1 MRKRVLVT
9 GKNGLVGY
17 ALRARLDWGIPNHDF
32 LFVGRTEADL
42 TKENEVESLFKIYKP
57 DIVIHTAAKVGGI
70 GGNIN
75 EPAEMFR
82 DNILMN
88 THLIHHAWKHGVQK
102 FLAFS
107 SVCVFPDGIPIL
119 KEEFMQQGEPYH
131 TQFAYGA
138 AKRAVDTQI
147 RAYKKQYG
155 DRQYCSIIP
164 CNIFGVND
172 YYDLQNAHVIP
183 SLIHKLYLAKHTGVP
198 FVVWGDGSAKREF
211 IFAEDLARII
221 FKLIGLEKLPE
232 RVIVSREQQFTI
244 KEVAE
249 MLCKVANYKGEI
261 VWDTTKPNGQ
271 HARPSDLSVLKSLV
285 GEPKYT
291 DMEEALK
298 LAFCWF
304 EMKTLDKSMDYTL
317 RGM

>member
-107 SVCVFPDGIPIL
+107 SASFGNNLEGTFSYREAAQECYSENLIVNRAVNLIAKSCASIELYVNLIGSDGSKTEVKNHSIL
-119 KEEFMQQGEPYH
+119 KLFNKNEIVNGKEEFFETIISYFLISGN
-131 TQFAYGA
+131 AYLCLNKNILVLIA
-138 AKRAVDTQI
+138 
-147 RAYKKQYG
+147 
-155 DRQYCSIIP
+155 SI
-164 CNIFGVND
+164 CEVLSF
-172 YYDLQNAHVIP
+172 LSIP
-183 SLIHKLYLAKHTGVP
+183 STTLL
-198 FVVWGDGSAKREF
+198 
-211 IFAEDLARII
+211 
-221 FKLIGLEKLPE
+221 
-232 RVIVSREQQFTI
+232 
-244 KEVAE
+244 KE
-249 MLCKVANYKGEI
+249 L
-261 VWDTTKPNGQ
+261 TF
-271 HARPSDLSVLKSLV
+271 L
-285 GEPKYT
+285 
-291 DMEEALK
+291 
-298 LAFCWF
+298 
-304 EMKTLDKSMDYTL
+304 
-317 RGM
+317 

>member
-1 MRKRVLVT
+1 MRVLVT

-17 ALRARLDWGIPNHDF
+17 ALEKEVDWGYLDYDF
-32 LFVGRTEADL
+32 FFVGRNEADL
-42 TKENEVESLFKIYKP
+42 TKEDEVESLFKILKP
-57 DIVIHTAAKVGGI
+57 DIVIHSAAKVGGI

-75 EPAEMFR
+75 EPAKMFR

-88 THLIHHAWKHGVQK
+88 THLIHHAWKNGVQK

-107 SVCVFPDGIPIL
+107 SVCVFPDGIPVL

-138 AKRAVDTQI
+138 AKRAIDTQI

-155 DRQYCSIIP
+155 DRQFCSIIP

-172 YYDLQNAHVIP
+172 YYHLNNGHVIP
-183 SLIHKLYLAKHTGVP
+183 SLIHKLFLAKHNNVP

-211 IFAEDLARII
+211 IYADDLAKII
-221 FKLIGLEKLPE
+221 LKLIGLEKIPE
-232 RVIVSREQQFTI
+232 RIIVSREKQFSI
-244 KEVAE
+244 KDVAE
-249 MLCKVANYKGEI
+249 TLCKVADYKGEI
-261 VWDTTKPNGQ
+261 IWDTTKPNGQ
-271 HARPSDLSVLKSLV
+271 HARPSSLTVLKSLI
-285 GEPKYT
+285 GEPEYT

-298 LAFCWF
+298 LAYYWF
-304 EMKTLDKSMDYTL
+304 ETKTLDRCQI
-317 RGM
+317 RGK